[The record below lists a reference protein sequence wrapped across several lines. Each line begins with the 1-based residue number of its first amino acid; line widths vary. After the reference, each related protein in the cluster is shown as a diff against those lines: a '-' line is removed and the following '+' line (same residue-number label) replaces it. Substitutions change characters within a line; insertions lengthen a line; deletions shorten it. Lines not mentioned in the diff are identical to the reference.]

1 MARLSAAAIPGERPP
16 KGENAIPDPTYVF
29 PSNDSFQKRREGNH
43 ARVRAEA
50 FALNVVVQ
58 VGVNESS
65 ISSCVVPFGGVKE
78 SGMGREGSVLGIA
91 EFQETKSI
99 CLGGI

>member
-1 MARLSAAAIPGERPP
+1 MLKPYFGS
-16 KGENAIPDPTYVF
+16 VL
-29 PSNDSFQKRREGNH
+29 H
-43 ARVRAEA
+43 
-50 FALNVVVQ
+50 VVTQ

-78 SGMGREGSVLGIA
+78 SGMGREGSVMGIA